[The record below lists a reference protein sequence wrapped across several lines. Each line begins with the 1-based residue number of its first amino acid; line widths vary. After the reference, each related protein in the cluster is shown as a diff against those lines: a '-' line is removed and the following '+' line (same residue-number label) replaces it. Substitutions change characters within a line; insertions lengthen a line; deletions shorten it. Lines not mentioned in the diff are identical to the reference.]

1 MTPTTRDEWKQ
12 AAHDALAKGHLRRAL
27 GAFRRALELD
37 RRGDQSFEL
46 HQLIS
51 AATQVLSQ
59 RGAYYLHPSDET
71 ARSRWVEAGSPPLP
85 TPDFTVLAAV
95 AKSAELKRVLDT
107 KALPG
112 DLAGQS
118 LHGGDEAARA
128 AVLFLY
134 EALLSREE

>member
-1 MTPTTRDEWKQ
+1 
-12 AAHDALAKGHLRRAL
+12 
-27 GAFRRALELD
+27 
-37 RRGDQSFEL
+37 
-46 HQLIS
+46 
-51 AATQVLSQ
+51 
-59 RGAYYLHPSDET
+59 
-71 ARSRWVEAGSPPLP
+71 
-85 TPDFTVLAAV
+85 V

>member
-37 RRGDQSFEL
+37 RRGDLSFEL

-85 TPDFTVLAAV
+85 PPDFTALAAE
-95 AKSAELKRVLDT
+95 AKSAELKRVLET
-107 KALPG
+107 KTLPG
-112 DLAGQS
+112 DLAGQL
-118 LHGGDEAARA
+118 LHQGDEAARA
-128 AVLFLY
+128 ALLFLY
-134 EALLSREE
+134 EALLTREE